1 MNKDKIR
8 KRIPVETDGDI
19 PVPPCIDHWKLDS
32 KRLLRVA
39 VYCRV
44 ATMEQTDCSKTTSDA
59 HNAYADITGGSHEE
73 G

>member
-8 KRIPVETDGDI
+8 KRISVDANGDI
-19 PVPPCIDHWKLDS
+19 PVPPCIDPWKLDS
-32 KRLLRVA
+32 KRLCVA

-44 ATMEQTDCSKTTSDA
+44 ATMEQTDCSKKASDA
-59 HNAYADITGGSHEE
+59 HNAYADITGGSDEE